1 MKLTRDFYLRP
12 ALSVARDLI
21 GKQLVHVTPEGTVK
35 GIIVETEAY
44 LGKADPAAHSYK
56 APPTGRT
63 AIQYGPGGYAYIY
76 TIYGLHCCMNVVTNL
91 PQVPEVVLIRAL
103 EPVDGL
109 SLMAS
114 RRRSQNRYALCSG
127 PGKLTQAMGITR
139 ADYGEDLCGDTLYIE
154 GTGAAPEIAATRR
167 INIDYAGEAAS
178 YPWRF
183 VWKESPF
190 LSAKI

>member
-1 MKLTRDFYLRP
+1 MKLPREFYLRS
-12 ALSVARDLI
+12 ALEVARDLI
-21 GKQLVHVTPEGTVK
+21 GKQLVHVTRSGAAK

-44 LGKADPAAHSYK
+44 LGKIDPAAHSYK

-103 EPVDGL
+103 EPTEGIP
-109 SLMAS
+109 LMVS
-114 RRRSQNRYALCSG
+114 RRNTRDLRNLCSG
-127 PGKLTQAMGITR
+127 PGKLTQAMGITK
-139 ADYGEDLCGDTLYIE
+139 ADYGADLMGDTLYIE
-154 GTGAAPEIAATRR
+154 DTGSLPPEIAATPR
-167 INIDYAGEAAS
+167 INIDYAGDAAA

-183 VWKESPF
+183 IWKGSPY
-190 LSAKI
+190 LSVK

>member
-1 MKLTRDFYLRP
+1 MKLTREFYLRP

-21 GKQLVHVTPEGTVK
+21 GKRLVHVTPEGTAK

-44 LGKADPAAHSYK
+44 LGKTDPAAHSYK

-109 SLMAS
+109 PLMAA
-114 RRRSQNRYALCSG
+114 RRHSQNRYALCSG
-127 PGKLTQAMGITR
+127 PGKLTQAMGITK
-139 ADYGEDLCGDTLYIE
+139 ADYGKDLCGDTLYIE
-154 GTGAAPEIAATRR
+154 DIGAVPEIAATRR

-183 VWKESPF
+183 VWKGSPF
-190 LSAKI
+190 LSVNI